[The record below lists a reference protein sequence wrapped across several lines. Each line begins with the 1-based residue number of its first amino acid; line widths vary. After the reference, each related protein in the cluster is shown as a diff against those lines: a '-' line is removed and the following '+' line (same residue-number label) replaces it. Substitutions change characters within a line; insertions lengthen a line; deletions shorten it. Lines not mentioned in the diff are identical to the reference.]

1 MIPETIYSKYSQAMF
16 DIASEQKKLTEF
28 GTELKG
34 VRDAFQE
41 NPDLWKFL
49 NHPLVPPQSKKDTLK
64 QIFGDSVSPL
74 VMQFMYVMIDRR
86 REAALLL
93 GIDGFIDLARK
104 AQNIEVAKIRVVK
117 PLSKKEQ
124 TKLVASL
131 ETMTGQQIEPLY
143 YVDPSLIGGMVI
155 QIGNQLIDAS
165 LKRQLQDMQNSL
177 LQADATN
184 GVTDEQ

>member
-1 MIPETIYSKYSQAMF
+1 MEIPESS
-16 DIASEQKKLTEF
+16 
-28 GTELKG
+28 
-34 VRDAFQE
+34 
-41 NPDLWKFL
+41 
-49 NHPLVPPQSKKDTLK
+49 LVPPQSKKDTLK

-124 TKLVASL
+124 TKLVATWNHDGS
-131 ETMTGQQIEPLY
+131 
-143 YVDPSLIGGMVI
+143 
-155 QIGNQLIDAS
+155 
-165 LKRQLQDMQNSL
+165 
-177 LQADATN
+177 AD
-184 GVTDEQ
+184 

>member
-1 MIPETIYSKYSQAMF
+1 MEIPESS
-16 DIASEQKKLTEF
+16 
-28 GTELKG
+28 
-34 VRDAFQE
+34 
-41 NPDLWKFL
+41 
-49 NHPLVPPQSKKDTLK
+49 LVPPQSKKDTLK

-124 TKLVASL
+124 TKLVA
-131 ETMTGQQIEPLY
+131 TWKP
-143 YVDPSLIGGMVI
+143 
-155 QIGNQLIDAS
+155 
-165 LKRQLQDMQNSL
+165 
-177 LQADATN
+177 
-184 GVTDEQ
+184 